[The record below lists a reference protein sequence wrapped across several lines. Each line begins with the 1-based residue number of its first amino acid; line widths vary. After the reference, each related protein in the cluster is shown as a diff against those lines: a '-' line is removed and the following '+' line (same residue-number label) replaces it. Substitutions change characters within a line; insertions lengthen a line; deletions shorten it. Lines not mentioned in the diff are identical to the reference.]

1 MPGDFAGDV
10 AIDLDNLEGA
20 LFGGELIYVLV
31 GECAI
36 GVPVGPEVDQ
46 SMGKPVGSQVV
57 VQLFQVVE

>member
-1 MPGDFAGDV
+1 VPGDFAGDV
-10 AIDLDNLEGA
+10 AIDFDDLKGS
-20 LFGGELIYVLV
+20 LFRGELVYVLV

-57 VQLFQVVE
+57 VQLFQVFE